1 MPPVAGCLV
10 KSPRVSGQQRLQHL
24 RRRSLLHFQ
33 EQMEV
38 VRHQNVGVE
47 VKRITL
53 SHHRQTVEKRFVVA
67 VLKKYLAPVVASG
80 HHVIEQSLCMD
91 SGMSGH
97 KALISKLVDLGKS
110 DTVMT
115 DTLFDGERRNVAR
128 KSFGGKRG
136 RRCEEES
143 GGGECNND
151 TVDHD
156 DNPPRLVWTDN
167 PQMTWHCCEH
177 WRKAHV
183 RLS

>member
-1 MPPVAGCLV
+1 MPPVAVCSV
-10 KSPRVSGQQRLQHL
+10 KSPRVSGQQRLQHP
-24 RRRSLLHFQ
+24 RRRSLLDFQ

-110 DTVMT
+110 DTV
-115 DTLFDGERRNVAR
+115 TLHRNFCCRADGSGSTSKRRR
-128 KSFGGKRG
+128 RGKPDNAFAPPPN
-136 RRCEEES
+136 RRE
-143 GGGECNND
+143 
-151 TVDHD
+151 T
-156 DNPPRLVWTDN
+156 L
-167 PQMTWHCCEH
+167 
-177 WRKAHV
+177 
-183 RLS
+183 

>member
-1 MPPVAGCLV
+1 MPPVAVCSV
-10 KSPRVSGQQRLQHL
+10 KSPRVSGQQRLQHP
-24 RRRSLLHFQ
+24 RRRSLLDFQ

-80 HHVIEQSLCMD
+80 HHVIEQSSCMD

-110 DTVMT
+110 DTITAIWPLRPSEQNDDVVAN
-115 DTLFDGERRNVAR
+115 DAFDLAE
-128 KSFGGKRG
+128 
-136 RRCEEES
+136 
-143 GGGECNND
+143 
-151 TVDHD
+151 
-156 DNPPRLVWTDN
+156 
-167 PQMTWHCCEH
+167 
-177 WRKAHV
+177 
-183 RLS
+183 